1 MFKLIPAS
9 ATGFYQEQH
18 NRLIEDPEAINL
30 TDTPTSDLPNVPQTG
45 LNLDGVLTGSGQSV
59 KFDGSDDYIVLP
71 TTGGLATEML
81 LEDMGQG
88 VEAVKHGATTNN
100 IAFDTWLKIDS
111 TLTAADNSST
121 IFENT
126 IQRNSA
132 SSTTGYDGT
141 YVVRTIFST
150 SGTDSVPSAPAASA
164 YFLEFIFASNTQHGS
179 LDWDRFQYCV
189 SGANALPL
197 DTWTHVWCEH
207 SVTGANYP
215 HISPSGAHTFKIYIN
230 GELNRYKTGENCM
243 REAAGGGNLDPFPTT
258 SNSLSYFGDRSNSFD
273 GRLDE
278 MRVWINSGT
287 TDSIQGIAAV
297 GNIGLSPDEFSS
309 QTEAAEVLTQFTP
322 TADSIAAWWRFE
334 DLSAADLFASVAD
347 SVTDVGQHA
356 QSGTPKNFQ
365 GTVDFSEET
374 VLVQGISIS
383 SNLNVLEGGT
393 VDHGGLVAQ
402 HDVQN
407 ELLLEES
414 IRNMVSS
421 ATNTWSASGGASV
434 GMDEN
439 NIFYGSSAF
448 IVNTGAAG
456 QGATQALASN
466 LYFDKNDY
474 TLSLRLFA
482 STGSTSARITFTL
495 GSRGNSASTT
505 AVMHGQ
511 YWLPFQVRNTI
522 SAELSETS
530 ITGEVAIQQLHNGGT
545 DAGSLFSVDGLCI
558 QEGDYSSVFVGPDQL
573 RKGGQLN
580 WVIGD

>member
-1 MFKLIPAS
+1 M
-9 ATGFYQEQH
+9 
-18 NRLIEDPEAINL
+18 
-30 TDTPTSDLPNVPQTG
+30 
-45 LNLDGVLTGSGQSV
+45 
-59 KFDGSDDYIVLP
+59 
-71 TTGGLATEML
+71 
-81 LEDMGQG
+81 
-88 VEAVKHGATTNN
+88 
-100 IAFDTWLKIDS
+100 
-111 TLTAADNSST
+111 
-121 IFENT
+121 
-126 IQRNSA
+126 
-132 SSTTGYDGT
+132 
-141 YVVRTIFST
+141 
-150 SGTDSVPSAPAASA
+150 
-164 YFLEFIFASNTQHGS
+164 
-179 LDWDRFQYCV
+179 
-189 SGANALPL
+189 
-197 DTWTHVWCEH
+197 
-207 SVTGANYP
+207 
-215 HISPSGAHTFKIYIN
+215 
-230 GELNRYKTGENCM
+230 
-243 REAAGGGNLDPFPTT
+243 
-258 SNSLSYFGDRSNSFD
+258 
-273 GRLDE
+273 
-278 MRVWINSGT
+278 
-287 TDSIQGIAAV
+287 
-297 GNIGLSPDEFSS
+297 
-309 QTEAAEVLTQFTP
+309 
-322 TADSIAAWWRFE
+322 
-334 DLSAADLFASVAD
+334 
-347 SVTDVGQHA
+347 
-356 QSGTPKNFQ
+356 
-365 GTVDFSEET
+365 
-374 VLVQGISIS
+374 QGISIS
-383 SNLNVLEGGT
+383 SNLNVLDGGT

-530 ITGEVAIQQLHNGGT
+530 ITGEVAIQQLHNGGA

-573 RKGGQLN
+573 RKSGQLN